1 MDFIEWM
8 QDYCDNEREQARN
21 LISYAE
27 KWTSR
32 LRQQSSLV
40 SYHTTKRAQLD
51 VVRITKDL
59 ARLKELTCTEIQ
71 KVIEKY
77 RNLTNE
83 TYITERF
90 RPGRKHRRTNEFKK
104 QFKNAYASLR
114 TTSDELETS
123 RQQETKARD
132 ALRTADSACEILE
145 LDPTTNDKQRARAN
159 EVQTKRRNQLADIE
173 KKIIDMESRHKTAQK
188 TYRTKATEIFKQC
201 QYVEEERLE
210 QMRETLLDFIQAMY
224 TQKYAEQLKEIFD
237 GLTKKIT
244 TEQNSFDDLLF
255 WAKTYGIQNKLTK
268 SMTLPLADTDEIETT
283 PVVTKKSTT
292 RENGKHSTHTEN
304 DIDEDISSTTLTN
317 NTPMKAKVKRTRSA
331 TATEKKTLHSNEPS
345 TTHNNVLNHV

>member
-27 KWTSR
+27 KWASR
-32 LRQQSSLV
+32 LKQQSSLT

-51 VVRITKDL
+51 VVRITKEL
-59 ARLKELTCTEIQ
+59 SRLKENTCTEIQ

-77 RNLTNE
+77 RTYTND

-90 RPGRKHRRTNEFKK
+90 RPGRKHRRTTEFKK
-104 QFKNAYASLR
+104 QFKTAYASLR
-114 TTSDELETS
+114 TVSDELETL
-123 RQQETKARD
+123 RNQENKARD

-145 LDPTTNDKQRARAN
+145 LDPTTNDKQRLRAN
-159 EVQTKRRNQLADIE
+159 EVQTKRRTQVADIE
-173 KKIIDMESRHKTAQK
+173 KKIAEATDRHKAARK

-210 QMRETLLDFIQAMY
+210 QMRETLLDFIQAMCTPKY
-224 TQKYAEQLKEIFD
+224 TEELKDVFD

-244 TEQNSFDDLLF
+244 TQQNSFDDLLF
-255 WAKTYGIQNKLTK
+255 WARTYGIESKLTK
-268 SMTLPLADTDEIETT
+268 SMTLPAVDNDENETSQ
-283 PVVTKKSTT
+283 VTKKAST
-292 RENGKHSTHTEN
+292 RENGRHSSHVEH
-304 DIDEDISSTTLTN
+304 DIDEGDPSTT
-317 NTPMKAKVKRTRSA
+317 PAKAKVKRTRSA
-331 TATEKKTLHSNEPS
+331 LNTEKKNDPSN
-345 TTHNNVLNHV
+345 THHNNVLNQV

>member
-27 KWTSR
+27 KWTNR

-51 VVRITKDL
+51 VVRITKEL

-71 KVIEKY
+71 KVIDKY
-77 RNLTNE
+77 RTHTNE

-104 QFKNAYASLR
+104 QFKSAYASLR
-114 TTSDELETS
+114 TVTNELETL
-123 RQQETKARD
+123 RQQETKARE

-159 EVQTKRRNQLADIE
+159 EVQTKRRSQVADIE
-173 KKIIDMESRHKTAQK
+173 KKIIDMESRQKTAQK
-188 TYRTKATEIFKQC
+188 TYRNKATEIFKQC

-210 QMRETLLDFIQAMY
+210 QMRETILDFIQAMY
-224 TQKYAEQLKEIFD
+224 TQKYAEEFKDVFD

-268 SMTLPLADTDEIETT
+268 SMTLPLADNDDIETT
-283 PVVTKKSTT
+283 SIGTKKSST
-292 RENGKHSTHTEN
+292 RENGKHSTHVET
-304 DIDEDISSTTLTN
+304 DIDEEEPSAVLN
-317 NTPMKAKVKRTRSA
+317 NTTPVKSKVKRTRSA
-331 TATEKKTLHSNEPS
+331 TATTTEKKSIHSNEQPS
-345 TTHNNVLNHV
+345 TSHNHV